1 MSNSVELTC
10 RMRGSDTATTDRFRA
25 KALKMG
31 AESVNTRPVE
41 NNMYELTIRF
51 KRKKD
56 KIAFESTVKDVNKI

>member
-10 RMRGSDTATTDRFRA
+10 RMRAADTAITERFRA